1 MDTNT
6 ARAILSEVAA
16 GGWLDKQIPEE
27 EKDLLDLATYYVEE
41 AHDAVKEGMNSE
53 HLHAIIALG
62 SQVSPPVL
70 SATAVHTD
78 GVPPG
83 EIDTGFPE
91 GFEWSEEEGRPVYKG
106 TETEAKVASTYP
118 RRSSGGFSES
128 DLREYEGLPIPKAV
142 EESVPQEMPTDL
154 TELGDKA
161 VRRLYSTFGSYLGR
175 ARWRLAT
182 ANSNLANATH
192 LRDEAYRT
200 QYIKVKREAVTN
212 EEKLT
217 IEDLQNLAKE
227 SEEYKEWSS
236 RVKDHTNEAT
246 NWKALVDIYGGNV
259 DRLSREWTMR
269 TEQYER
275 ER

>member
-1 MDTNT
+1 MDANT

-16 GGWLDKQIPEE
+16 GGWLDREIPED
-27 EKDLLDLATYYVEE
+27 EKDLVELAVYFVDE
-41 AHDAVKEGMNSE
+41 AKLALEDGMDNE
-53 HLHAIIALG
+53 HIHAIIALG
-62 SQVSPPVL
+62 SEVSPPVL
-70 SATAVHTD
+70 SETAEHTND

-83 EIDTGFPE
+83 EIDSVVLPTSDHVQFAGADDPIKE
-91 GFEWSEEEGRPVYKG
+91 VEK
-106 TETEAKVASTYP
+106 TYP

-128 DLREYEGLPIPKAV
+128 DLREYEGLPIPQPV

-175 ARWRLAT
+175 ARWRLAA

-227 SEEYKEWSS
+227 SEEYKEWSN
-236 RVKDHTNEAT
+236 RVKEHTNEAT

>member
-1 MDTNT
+1 MDANT

-16 GGWLDKQIPEE
+16 GGWLDREIPEDE
-27 EKDLLDLATYYVEE
+27 TDLKELAVYFVDEAKLALKD
-41 AHDAVKEGMNSE
+41 GMDNE
-53 HLHAIIALG
+53 HIHAIIALG
-62 SQVSPPVL
+62 SEVSPPVL
-70 SATAVHTD
+70 SETADNTND

-83 EIDTGFPE
+83 EINSVTKIPITQEDE
-91 GFEWSEEEGRPVYKG
+91 DRVVK
-106 TETEAKVASTYP
+106 EALVRETYP
-118 RRSSGGFSES
+118 RRSSGGFSEA
-128 DLREYEGLPIPKAV
+128 DLREYEGLPIPQPV

-182 ANSNLANATH
+182 ANSNLANASH

-200 QYIKVKREAVTN
+200 QYIKVKREAAIN

-217 IEDLQNLAKE
+217 IEDLQNLAKD
-227 SEEYKEWSS
+227 SDEYKEWNK
-236 RVKDHTNEAT
+236 RVVDHTNEAT

>member
-1 MDTNT
+1 MDANT

-16 GGWLDKQIPEE
+16 GGWLDREIPED
-27 EKDLLDLATYYVEE
+27 EKDLIELAVYFVDE
-41 AHDAVKEGMNSE
+41 AKLALEDNMNSE
-53 HLHAIIALG
+53 HIHAIIALG

-70 SATAVHTD
+70 SAPVVQQVEE
-78 GVPPG
+78 GPPG
-83 EIDTGFPE
+83 EINLSGYDYGTYIG
-91 GFEWSEEEGRPVYKG
+91 SEDYERDKKIRE
-106 TETEAKVASTYP
+106 TYP

-182 ANSNLANATH
+182 ANSNLASATH

-227 SEEYKEWSS
+227 SEEYKEWNS
-236 RVKDHTNEAT
+236 RVKDHNNEAT

-259 DRLSREWTMR
+259 ERLSREWTMR
-269 TEQYER
+269 QDTYER
-275 ER
+275 ERG

>member
-16 GGWLDKQIPEE
+16 GGWLDKQIPED

-70 SATAVHTD
+70 SATAVKPN

-83 EIDTGFPE
+83 EITYYEDSRGDGSVQLYPSGKE
-91 GFEWSEEEGRPVYKG
+91 K
-106 TETEAKVASTYP
+106 KVAETYP

-128 DLREYEGLPIPKAV
+128 DLREYEGLPIPQAV